1 MRCLATVLLGAI
13 LGCSGAKRAPAPCDL
28 QAGPCTAPAGSDL
41 LVTLDV
47 APRPIRAQAE
57 LTFTVETRRGPDPAA
72 GYAAEISLQMP
83 GMYMGENRTVLTAV
97 GPGRHQGK
105 GTVVRCGSG
114 RRDWVAEVV
123 LRRPDPAA
131 PPLRA
136 AFPFAVAE

>member
-1 MRCLATVLLGAI
+1 MRPFAATAFGTILCLACAR
-13 LGCSGAKRAPAPCDL
+13 RAPPACDL
-28 QAGPCTAPAGSDL
+28 QAGPCTLPAGPDL

-47 APRPIRAQAE
+47 SPRPIRALTE
-57 LTFTVETRRGPDPAA
+57 LTFTVETRRGQEPAIGLA
-72 GYAAEISLQMP
+72 TEVSLQMP
-83 GMYMGENRTVLTAV
+83 GMYMGENRTVLAPV
-97 GPGRHQGK
+97 GPGRHWGK

-123 LRRPDPAA
+123 VRRPDPAA